1 MDRLNSSRGALSVF
15 GAALLLAGCG
25 GSQLS
30 AASIGSPQPAAHLQW
45 YGRLRVLSAEGP
57 ERMPLTARSRS
68 PIPRAMRRTSPD
80 LWYLSNFY
88 SSVIDAYTVRGLK
101 YVYSISGLAAPQ
113 GMCTVG
119 KKNFWVANSGADDLL
134 EFSYRGVSPIKTLT
148 VAGTPLASCAVDPT
162 TGNIAALTLNGPGVF
177 IWKRAK
183 GSPTRYIVPSPC
195 ESVYFAGYDD
205 RENLFADCYD
215 TNGQGGLFELPKG
228 ASAFERLYVNQSIG
242 FPGGVQWDGK
252 YLAVGDQNSS
262 PNAIY
267 RFSCAGSTCTNKGTV
282 SLEGTVDC
290 VQAWIQK
297 AIVVCD
303 DYFTG
308 DAYVWHYPTG
318 GSSFESIS
326 GVGSAIASV
335 IVR

>member
-1 MDRLNSSRGALSVF
+1 MG
-15 GAALLLAGCG
+15 
-25 GSQLS
+25 
-30 AASIGSPQPAAHLQW
+30 
-45 YGRLRVLSAEGP
+45 
-57 ERMPLTARSRS
+57 
-68 PIPRAMRRTSPD
+68 RTSPG
-80 LWYLSNFY
+80 LWYLSNFS
-88 SSVIDAYTVRGLK
+88 SSVIDAYRIPRPK

-119 KKNFWVANSGADDLL
+119 KKNFWVANSEEDDLL
-134 EFSYRGVSPIKTLT
+134 EFSYRGASPIKTLT
-148 VAGTPLASCAVDPT
+148 VAGTQLASCAVDPK
-162 TGNIAALTLNGPGVF
+162 TGDVAAGTLYGTYVF

-183 GSPTRYIVPSPC
+183 GSPTQYIVPSPC
-195 ESVYFAGYDD
+195 ELVYFAGYDD
-205 RENLFADCYD
+205 SENLFADCVD
-215 TNGQGGLFELPKG
+215 TNGQGALYELPKG
-228 ASAFERLYVNQSIG
+228 DSAFERLYISQSIG

-252 YLAVGDQNSS
+252 YLAVGDQTSS

-267 RFSCAGSTCTNKGTV
+267 RFSCAGSTCTNEGTV

-290 VQAWIQK
+290 VQAWIHK

-303 DYFTG
+303 DYATG

-318 GSSFESIS
+318 GSPFESIT